1 MPLPMAERADRQL
14 GATLWRQRHTRPFK
28 RLPARGFNEIAKA
41 NAAQLP
47 VLGGFSA
54 SCCETLPIGQVQR
67 HILGFRKVA
76 GIDHIA
82 GDIAIGDLI
91 RADVIPPANFFPPNA
106 ESRSTL
112 VK

>member
-1 MPLPMAERADRQL
+1 MPLAMAERADRQL

-28 RLPARGFNEIAKA
+28 WLPARGFDKITKA

-47 VLGGFSA
+47 VLGGFRA
-54 SCCETLPIGQVQR
+54 SCREALPIGQVQR
-67 HILGFRKVA
+67 HILGFREVA

-91 RADVIPPANFFPPNA
+91 RANVIPPANFVPPNA
-106 ESRSTL
+106 EGRSAL
-112 VK
+112 VE